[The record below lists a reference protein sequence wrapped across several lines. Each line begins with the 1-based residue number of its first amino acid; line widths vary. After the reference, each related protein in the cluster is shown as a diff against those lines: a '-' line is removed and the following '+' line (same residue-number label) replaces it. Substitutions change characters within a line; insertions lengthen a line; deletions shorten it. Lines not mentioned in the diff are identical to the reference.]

1 MVIYKLGSQGEDI
14 RQLQEQLNKNGYNL
28 ATNGIYDEQTQAAE
42 KDYRAKKGNV
52 TSGGANIKAGPV
64 TIEYRNQGYDPN
76 SNPDYVNA
84 MSALE
89 QVNKSAPTYNP
100 SFDAQLEEMYN
111 KIVNR
116 EDFKYDLNADALY
129 EQYQDRFANM
139 GQMAMQDTM
148 GQAAALTGG
157 YGSSYAQNAGQ
168 QAYNQYL
175 AQLND
180 IVPELYAQAY
190 GRYQDEGQALMQ
202 QYGMLGDMADR
213 EYAMYMDQ
221 YNQWLA
227 QQQMA
232 REDAD
237 TAYNRGWNDF
247 INAQQMQYQKDRDAV
262 ADAQWDKQFEYGRE
276 QDDRA
281 YQQWL
286 KQFQYGQEQDA
297 IANSQWE
304 QQFQYGKEQDNIA
317 YQQWLKEMAYQK
329 EQDAIANQ
337 QWDKQF
343 QYGQQMDDRAYQ
355 QWLQQMQYQKE
366 QDAIANQQW
375 QDAFDLE
382 KAQWEWQ
389 KQQAGL
395 KATQSSGG
403 TTYIPE
409 EEEEEK
415 VSQAIKEVSSNAASN
430 YNPSGSVFAS
440 GLAAGL
446 AGPAIAQNKGNTTTK
461 EDSWA
466 VKEAKRNG
474 GSTVEG
480 QLRYLEQMK
489 KRGQI
494 SESQLQK
501 FAEEL
506 VGK

>member
-42 KDYRAKKGNV
+42 KDYRAKQNV

-84 MSALE
+84 MAALE

-180 IVPELYAQAY
+180 IVPDLYAQAY

-213 EYAMYMDQ
+213 EYAMFMDK

-262 ADAQWDKQFEYGRE
+262 ADAQWDKQFEYGKE
-276 QDDRA
+276 QDERA

-286 KQFQYGQEQDA
+286 KQFLYGQEQDA
-297 IANSQWE
+297 IANSQW
-304 QQFQYGKEQDNIA
+304 
-317 YQQWLKEMAYQK
+317 
-329 EQDAIANQ
+329 
-337 QWDKQF
+337 DKQF
-343 QYGQQMDDRAYQ
+343 QYGQEQDALAYQ

-366 QDAIANQQW
+366 QDALANQQW
-375 QDAFDLE
+375 QDAFDFE

-389 KQQAGL
+389 KQQQAGL

-403 TTYIPE
+403 NSYIP
-409 EEEEEK
+409 EEEK

-430 YNPSGSVFAS
+430 YNPSGNVFAS
-440 GLAAGL
+440 GLTAGL
-446 AGPAIAQNKGNTTTK
+446 AGPTIAQNTGKTS

-474 GSTVEG
+474 GDTVES